1 MNQTNQPRPPFPPG
15 GRAVRA
21 SLLGR
26 LLAKLN
32 LRFPGLFALLLVLTV
47 ADFFVPDPIP
57 FLDEI
62 VLALLT
68 ALFALWKDRRTAA
81 PAPPPPPLRPGA

>member
-1 MNQTNQPRPPFPPG
+1 MNQTNQTRPPIPPG
-15 GRAVRA
+15 ARAVRA
-21 SLLGR
+21 SLIGR

-47 ADFFVPDPIP
+47 ADLLVPDPIP

-68 ALFALWKDRRTAA
+68 ALFGLWKDRRRPA
-81 PAPPPPPLRPGA
+81 PSPPPPPLRPGA